1 MTSHET
7 TLSGKTFPLTH
18 HGNPPILLSL
28 KNEFRHLKTWKISW
42 LDRTGEK
49 LNVAVFLQF
58 VVGGLFLGGIY
69 TLIALGIVIIYKST
83 KVFNFAQ
90 GWMVTLSAFILV
102 TFIGKFGVV
111 VGMIIGLA
119 AGALIGLII
128 ERLLMRPLIGQ
139 PLITALLLTIM
150 LAYVIEGVNILA
162 WGSFGYDIPV
172 TLPGE
177 SIKVGEV
184 VISHD
189 LLWGLGIAVMAFAG
203 FSFFYWRTPMGKV
216 MRATAED
223 HQVSQ
228 SLGLPV
234 KGVFALSW
242 IFAGLLSIVAGFFLG
257 MISGVHYLMYTGLL
271 GAIVV
276 VFLGGLD
283 SVAGAIVGGM
293 ILGLIK
299 SLVAGYLSPDLARAV
314 IFIILLVILVIKP
327 YGLFGLPRI
336 ERL

>member
-1 MTSHET
+1 
-7 TLSGKTFPLTH
+7 
-18 HGNPPILLSL
+18 
-28 KNEFRHLKTWKISW
+28 
-42 LDRTGEK
+42 
-49 LNVAVFLQF
+49 VALFLQF
-58 VVGGLFLGGIY
+58 IVGGLFLGGIY

-90 GWMVTLSAFILV
+90 GWMVTLGAFILA

-111 VGMIIGLA
+111 VGMIAGLAFGAFIGLF
-119 AGALIGLII
+119 I
-128 ERLLMRPLIGQ
+128 ERLLIRPLIGQ

-184 VISHD
+184 VMSHD
-189 LLWGLGIAVMAFAG
+189 LLWGLGVAVMVFAA
-203 FSFFYWRTPMGKV
+203 FSFFYWRAHMGKV

-242 IFAGLLSIVAGFFLG
+242 VFAGLLSIVAGFFMG
-257 MISGVHYLMYTGLL
+257 MISGVHYLMYTGLF

-283 SVAGAIVGGM
+283 SIAGAIVGGM

-299 SLVAGYLSPDLARAV
+299 SLAAGYLSPDLARAA
-314 IFIILLVILVIKP
+314 IFIVLLVILVIKP
-327 YGLFGLPRI
+327 HGLFGLVRI